1 MEIKNKSTIYMCD
14 ICETVFDIKY
24 LYERHKKRK
33 TTCLQHYIKIS
44 DDKYQCKFCFKEY
57 TRSNAVNLH
66 IETCYEKLKIDKDNE
81 IYKLKELLEEKEEK
95 INILTIKNQ
104 KLEIEFNSFKKKKKI
119 STHQHII
126 QTPTLVQPIT
136 HTNNTTNTTTT
147 TTNSNN
153 IMENSNNTTNN
164 NTIIVNFGNESI
176 TKLSV
181 KDKKEILMECM
192 LSISKCAEKVHFN
205 DNIPN
210 QQNTYLTSLKAQHG
224 FKYVDGDFIATDL
237 DELVEEILEKRKE
250 DVREILENRKD
261 IRISKFTIDKIY
273 DLLNQLDN
281 GNEEKIQ
288 RIKTEIKYVLYN
300 NRNKVIK

>member
-1 MEIKNKSTIYMCD
+1 LGSKCPII
-14 ICETVFDIKY
+14 
-24 LYERHKKRK
+24 H
-33 TTCLQHYIKIS
+33 
-44 DDKYQCKFCFKEY
+44 
-57 TRSNAVNLH
+57 
-66 IETCYEKLKIDKDNE
+66 LKWC
-81 IYKLKELLEEKEEK
+81 
-95 INILTIKNQ
+95 
-104 KLEIEFNSFKKKKKI
+104 
-119 STHQHII
+119 
-126 QTPTLVQPIT
+126 
-136 HTNNTTNTTTT
+136 NNTTNTNSHNITNTTNTIT

-153 IMENSNNTTNN
+153 VMENSNNTINN

-176 TKLSV
+176 AKLSA

-224 FKYVDGDFIATDL
+224 FKYVDGDFVATDL
-237 DELVEEILEKRKE
+237 DGLVDEILEKRKE

>member
-1 MEIKNKSTIYMCD
+1 MSDYICSKCNEEFPNKSL
-14 ICETVFDIKY
+14 FD
-24 LYERHKKRK
+24 RHINRK
-33 TTCLQHYIKIS
+33 TSCVINYLKIS
-44 DDKYQCKFCFKEY
+44 DDKYACKFCNKDF
-57 TRSNAVNLH
+57 TRSNYVKVH
-66 IETCYEKLKIDKDNE
+66 IETCVEKIKIDKEKE
-81 IYKLKELLEEKEEK
+81 INKLNELLEEKDEK
-95 INILTIKNQ
+95 INLLTAKVQ
-104 KLEIEFNSFKKKKKI
+104 RLEIELNSFKKKKK
-119 STHQHII
+119 
-126 QTPTLVQPIT
+126 TLVPIQQPIQPVQPT
-136 HTNNTTNTTTT
+136 TNSNNTTNSHNTTNTNTNT

-153 IMENSNNTTNN
+153 VMENSNNTTNN

-176 TKLSV
+176 AKLSA
-181 KDKKEILMECM
+181 KDRKEILMECM

-224 FKYVDGDFIATDL
+224 FKYVDGDFVATDL

-261 IRISKFTIDKIY
+261 MKISKFTIDKIY
-273 DLLNQLDN
+273 DLLDQLDN

>member
-1 MEIKNKSTIYMCD
+1 
-14 ICETVFDIKY
+14 
-24 LYERHKKRK
+24 
-33 TTCLQHYIKIS
+33 
-44 DDKYQCKFCFKEY
+44 
-57 TRSNAVNLH
+57 
-66 IETCYEKLKIDKDNE
+66 
-81 IYKLKELLEEKEEK
+81 
-95 INILTIKNQ
+95 
-104 KLEIEFNSFKKKKKI
+104 
-119 STHQHII
+119 
-126 QTPTLVQPIT
+126 
-136 HTNNTTNTTTT
+136 
-147 TTNSNN
+147 
-153 IMENSNNTTNN
+153 
-164 NTIIVNFGNESI
+164 
-176 TKLSV
+176 
-181 KDKKEILMECM
+181 MECM